1 MVAAKEGNKETYMS
15 SIKLFQSNQIRSVW
29 NEDEQQW
36 YFSIVDVVG
45 ALTDST
51 DGRKYW
57 NKLKQRLKEEGSEL
71 VTICHRL
78 KLPAADGKMRLTDT
92 ATAKGILRIIQSI
105 PSPKAE
111 PFKQWLAQVGSDRIA
126 EIENP
131 ELAQKR
137 IRETYRAKGYSDE
150 WIEQR
155 IRGIAI
161 RDTLTDEW
169 KKRGIKEGKEY
180 AILTAEISKASFG
193 ITPSEYK
200 KVKSLDRPSENLRD
214 HMTDLELLFSAL
226 GEASTTEIAKTHD
239 AYGMAENTQA
249 ARAGGKIA
257 GDARKAL
264 EAKTGR
270 KVVSAS
276 NYKDL
281 PEQEIRKQIKAST
294 TPNALSDEKDV

>member
-1 MVAAKEGNKETYMS
+1 M
-15 SIKLFQSNQIRSVW
+15 
-29 NEDEQQW
+29 
-36 YFSIVDVVG
+36 
-45 ALTDST
+45 
-51 DGRKYW
+51 RK
-57 NKLKQRLKEEGSEL
+57 RDSEL
-71 VTICHRL
+71 GTYIGTNCPQVN
-78 KLPAADGKMRLTDT
+78 MLTDT
-92 ATAKGILRIIQSI
+92 GKNRRTLAATTKGILRIIQSI

-111 PFKQWLAQVGSDRIA
+111 PFKQWLAQVGSERIA

-137 IRETYRAKGYSDE
+137 IRDTYRAKGYSDE

-180 AILTAEISKASFG
+180 AILTAEISKATFG
-193 ITPSEYK
+193 ITPTEYK
-200 KVKSLDRPSENLRD
+200 KIKSLDRPTENLRD

-239 AYGMAENTQA
+239 TYGMQENTSA
-249 ARAGGKIA
+249 AKAGGKIA

-264 EAKTGR
+264 EKKTGR
-270 KVVSAS
+270 TVISKT
-276 NYKDL
+276 NYKEL
-281 PEQEIRKQIKAST
+281 Q
-294 TPNALSDEKDV
+294 EKDVRKRLKETDK

>member
-1 MVAAKEGNKETYMS
+1 MS
-15 SIKLFQSNQIRSVW
+15 NIKLFQSKQIRSVW
-29 NEDEQQW
+29 NKEEQQW
-36 YFSIVDVVG
+36 YFSVIDVVG
-45 ALTDST
+45 ALTDSI
-51 DGRKYW
+51 DPSAYW
-57 NKLKQRLKEEGSEL
+57 RKLKQRLISEGNET
-71 VTICHRL
+71 VTNCHRL
-78 KLPAADGKMRLTDT
+78 KMQAADGKMRLTDVANT
-92 ATAKGILRIIQSI
+92 KDMLRIIQSI

-111 PFKQWLAQVGSDRIA
+111 PFKQWLAQVGSERIA

-137 IRETYRAKGYSDE
+137 IRDTYRAKGYSDE

-180 AILTAEISKASFG
+180 AILTAEISKATFG
-193 ITPSEYK
+193 ITPAEYK
-200 KVKSLDRPSENLRD
+200 KIKSLDRPTENLRD

-239 AYGMAENTQA
+239 AYGMKENSSA
-249 ARAGGKIA
+249 AKAGGKIA

-264 EAKTGR
+264 EKKTGR
-270 KVVSAS
+270 TVISKT
-276 NYKDL
+276 NYKEL
-281 PEQEIRKQIKAST
+281 Q
-294 TPNALSDEKDV
+294 EKDVRKQLKKTDK

>member
-1 MVAAKEGNKETYMS
+1 MS
-15 SIKLFQSNQIRSVW
+15 NIKLFQSKQIRSVW
-29 NEDEQQW
+29 NEEEQQW
-36 YFSIVDVVG
+36 YFSVVDVVG
-45 ALTDST
+45 ALTDSSNPT
-51 DGRKYW
+51 DY
-57 NKLKQRLKEEGSEL
+57 LK
-71 VTICHRL
+71 
-78 KLPAADGKMRLTDT
+78 KMRKRDSDLGTYIGTNCPQVNMLTDT
-92 ATAKGILRIIQSI
+92 GKNRRTLAATTKGILRIIQSI

-111 PFKQWLAQVGSDRIA
+111 PFKQWLAQVGSERIA

-137 IRETYRAKGYSDE
+137 IRDTYRAKGYSDE

-180 AILTAEISKASFG
+180 AILTAEISKATFG
-193 ITPSEYK
+193 ITPAEYK
-200 KVKSLDRPSENLRD
+200 KIKSLDRPTENLRD

-239 AYGMAENTQA
+239 AYGMQENTYA
-249 ARAGGKIA
+249 AKAGGKIA

-264 EAKTGR
+264 EKKTGR
-270 KVVSAS
+270 TVISKT
-276 NYKDL
+276 NYKEL
-281 PEQEIRKQIKAST
+281 Q
-294 TPNALSDEKDV
+294 EKDVRKRLKETDK

>member
-1 MVAAKEGNKETYMS
+1 MS
-15 SIKLFQSNQIRSVW
+15 SIKLFQSTKIRSVW
-29 NEDEQQW
+29 NEEEQQW

-45 ALTDST
+45 ALTDSA
-51 DGRKYW
+51 DSRKYW

-131 ELAQKR
+131 ELAQSR
-137 IRETYRAKGYSDE
+137 MREIYRAKGYSDE
-150 WIEQR
+150 WIARRE
-155 IRGIAI
+155 RGIAV

-180 AILTAEISKASFG
+180 AILTAEISKAAFG
-193 ITPSEYK
+193 ISPSQHK
-200 KVKSLDRPSENLRD
+200 KLKDLNRPSENLRD
-214 HMTDLELLFSAL
+214 HMTDLELLFTAL

-257 GDARKAL
+257 GDARRAL

-281 PEQEIRKQIKAST
+281 PEQEVRKQIKVSE
-294 TPNALSDEKDV
+294 EK